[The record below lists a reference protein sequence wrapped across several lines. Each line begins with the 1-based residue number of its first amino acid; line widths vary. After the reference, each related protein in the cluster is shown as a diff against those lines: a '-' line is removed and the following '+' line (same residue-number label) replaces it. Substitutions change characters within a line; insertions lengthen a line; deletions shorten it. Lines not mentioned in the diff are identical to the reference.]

1 MMTEMNKWIGMIV
14 PTLNNS
20 FFSSLASSVEKEMRK
35 SGYRTLVT
43 DSANDVENEKLYMR
57 QLQALGAEGIISV
70 SGLAELPDDLVNE
83 NLPLV
88 WVDRRPEST
97 REIPWVGNDD
107 AGAMELAVMHLIEK
121 GCQTILL
128 LPGYVAQDKDNP
140 RVEGYRRALEKN
152 GIPFRSEYVLNR
164 PGRKS
169 SEEEAGELITKAVHD
184 GIIMDGII
192 TSSDRAA
199 FGAQRALQHIEYFV
213 PEDVRLVSFDN
224 SPYAA
229 FASPSL
235 TTLDRRP
242 GELAKRAGEI
252 LCTWMEKGIISA
264 QTNTIDVSLVQRGSS
279 R

>member
-1 MMTEMNKWIGMIV
+1 MAEMRKWIGIIV

-20 FFSSLASSVEKEMRK
+20 FFSSLASSVGKEMRAR
-35 SGYRTLVT
+35 GFETYVA
-43 DSANDVENEKLYMR
+43 DSANNVANETVCMR
-57 QLQALGAEGIISV
+57 ELESLGANGIISV
-70 SGLAELPDDLVNE
+70 SGLAELPE
-83 NLPLV
+83 NLVSEDTPLV
-88 WVDRRPEST
+88 WVDRRPESN

-107 AGAMELAVMHLIEK
+107 AGAMELAAEHLIEK
-121 GCQTILL
+121 GCRTILL

-140 RVEGYRRALEKN
+140 RVEGYRRTLEKY

-169 SEEEAGELITKAVHD
+169 SEEEAGELITKAVQD

-199 FGAQRALQHIEYFV
+199 FGARRALQRIGYFV

-242 GELAKRAGEI
+242 EELAKRASDV
-252 LCTWMEKGIISA
+252 LCACMAGKPDIR
-264 QTNTIDVSLVQRGSS
+264 QTNIIDVSLIPRGSS

>member
-1 MMTEMNKWIGMIV
+1 MADMKKWIGMIV

-20 FFSSLASSVEKEMRK
+20 FFSSLASSVEKEMRMK
-35 SGYRTLVT
+35 GFETYVA
-43 DSANDVENEKLYMR
+43 DSANNVVNEIVCIR
-57 QLQALGAEGIISV
+57 QLESLGANGIISV
-70 SGLAELPDDLVNE
+70 SGFAKLPEDLVSE
-83 NLPLV
+83 NTPLV
-88 WVDRRPEST
+88 WVDRRPESN

-107 AGAMELAVMHLIEK
+107 AGAMELAAEHLIEK
-121 GCQTILL
+121 GCRTILL

-140 RVEGYRRALEKN
+140 RVEGYRRTLEKN
-152 GIPFRSEYVLNR
+152 GIPYRSEYVLNR

-169 SEEEAGELITKAVHD
+169 SEEEAGELITKAVQD

-199 FGAQRALQHIEYFV
+199 FGARRALQRIGYFV

-235 TTLDRRP
+235 TTMDRRP
-242 GELAKRAGEI
+242 EELAKTASEVLCACMAGKADI
-252 LCTWMEKGIISA
+252 R
-264 QTNTIDVSLVQRGSS
+264 QTNIIDVSLIPRDSS

>member
-1 MMTEMNKWIGMIV
+1 MADMRKWIGMIV

-20 FFSSLASSVEKEMRK
+20 FFSSLASSVEKEMRLR
-35 SGYRTLVT
+35 GFETYVA
-43 DSANDVENEKLYMR
+43 DSANNVANEIVSIR
-57 QLQALGAEGIISV
+57 QLESLGAHGIISV
-70 SGLAELPDDLVNE
+70 SGLAELPEDLVSE
-83 NLPLV
+83 DTPVV
-88 WVDRRPEST
+88 WVDRCPESK

-107 AGAMELAVMHLIEK
+107 ASAMELAAEHLIER
-121 GCQTILL
+121 GCRTILL

-152 GIPFRSEYVLNR
+152 GIPFRSEFVLNR

-169 SEEEAGELITKAVHD
+169 SEEEAGELITKAVQD

-199 FGAQRALQHIEYFV
+199 FGARRALQRIGYFV

-242 GELAKRAGEI
+242 EELAKTASEV
-252 LCTWMEKGIISA
+252 LCACIEKRTDVRK
-264 QTNTIDVSLVQRGSS
+264 TNSIDVSLIPRGSS

>member
-1 MMTEMNKWIGMIV
+1 MAEMRKWIGIIV

-20 FFSSLASSVEKEMRK
+20 FFSSLASSVGKEMRAR
-35 SGYRTLVT
+35 GFETYVA
-43 DSANDVENEKLYMR
+43 DSANNVANETVCMHELES
-57 QLQALGAEGIISV
+57 LGANGIISV
-70 SGLAELPDDLVNE
+70 SGLAELPE
-83 NLPLV
+83 NLVSEDTPLV
-88 WVDRRPEST
+88 WVDRRPESN

-107 AGAMELAVMHLIEK
+107 AGAMELAAEHLIEK
-121 GCQTILL
+121 GCRTILL

-140 RVEGYRRALEKN
+140 RVEGYRRTLEKY

-169 SEEEAGELITKAVHD
+169 SEEEAGELITKAVQD

-199 FGAQRALQHIEYFV
+199 FGARRALQRIGYFV

-242 GELAKRAGEI
+242 EELAKRASDV
-252 LCTWMEKGIISA
+252 LCACMEGKPDIR
-264 QTNTIDVSLVQRGSS
+264 QTNIIDVSLIPRGSS

>member
-1 MMTEMNKWIGMIV
+1 MADMNKWIGMIV

-20 FFSSLASSVEKEMRK
+20 FFSSLASSVGKEMHAR
-35 SGYRTLVT
+35 GFETYVA
-43 DSANDVENEKLYMR
+43 DSANNVANETVCIH
-57 QLQALGAEGIISV
+57 QLESLGASGIISV
-70 SGLAELPDDLVNE
+70 SGFAKLPE
-83 NLPLV
+83 NLVSENTPLV
-88 WVDRRPEST
+88 WVDRRPESN
-97 REIPWVGNDD
+97 RKIPWVGNDD
-107 AGAMELAVMHLIEK
+107 AGAMELAAEHLIEK
-121 GCQTILL
+121 GCRTILL

-140 RVEGYRRALEKN
+140 RVEGYRRTLEKN
-152 GIPFRSEYVLNR
+152 GIPYRSEYVLNR

-169 SEEEAGELITKAVHD
+169 SEEEAGELITKAVQD

-199 FGAQRALQHIEYFV
+199 FGARRALQRIGYFV

-242 GELAKRAGEI
+242 EELAKRASEV
-252 LCTWMEKGIISA
+252 LCACMSGKTDIR
-264 QTNTIDVSLVQRGSS
+264 QTNIIDVSLIPRDSS

>member
-1 MMTEMNKWIGMIV
+1 MAEMRKWIGIIV

-20 FFSSLASSVEKEMRK
+20 FFSSLASSVGKEMRAR
-35 SGYRTLVT
+35 GFETYVA
-43 DSANDVENEKLYMR
+43 DSANDVANEAVCIRELES
-57 QLQALGAEGIISV
+57 LGANGIISV
-70 SGLAELPDDLVNE
+70 SGFAKLPE
-83 NLPLV
+83 NLVRENTPLV
-88 WVDRRPEST
+88 WVDRRPESN

-107 AGAMELAVMHLIEK
+107 AGAMELAAEHLIGK
-121 GCQTILL
+121 GCRTILL

-169 SEEEAGELITKAVHD
+169 SEEEAGELITKAVRD

-199 FGAQRALQHIEYFV
+199 FGARRALQRIGYFV

-242 GELAKRAGEI
+242 EELARRASDV
-252 LCTWMEKGIISA
+252 LCACMAGKTDIR
-264 QTNTIDVSLVQRGSS
+264 QTNIIEVSLIPRGSS

>member
-1 MMTEMNKWIGMIV
+1 MADMRKWIGMIV

-20 FFSSLASSVEKEMRK
+20 FFSSLASSVEKEMRVK
-35 SGYRTLVT
+35 GFETYVA
-43 DSANDVENEKLYMR
+43 DSANNVSNEIVSIR
-57 QLQALGAEGIISV
+57 QLESLGANGIISV
-70 SGLAELPDDLVNE
+70 SGLAELPEDLVSE
-83 NLPLV
+83 DTPIV
-88 WVDRRPEST
+88 WVDRRPESK

-107 AGAMELAVMHLIEK
+107 ASAMELAVEHLIER
-121 GCQTILL
+121 GCRTILL

-169 SEEEAGELITKAVHD
+169 SEEEAGELITKAVRD

-199 FGAQRALQHIEYFV
+199 FGAGRELQRIGYFV

-242 GELAKRAGEI
+242 EELAKRASEV
-252 LCTWMEKGIISA
+252 LCACMEKETDIR
-264 QTNTIDVSLVQRGSS
+264 QTNIIDVSLIRRGSS

>member
-1 MMTEMNKWIGMIV
+1 MADMKKWIGMIV

-20 FFSSLASSVEKEMRK
+20 FFSSLASSVGKEMHAR
-35 SGYRTLVT
+35 GFETYVA
-43 DSANDVENEKLYMR
+43 DSANNVANETVCIH
-57 QLQALGAEGIISV
+57 QLESLGASGIISV
-70 SGLAELPDDLVNE
+70 SGFAKLPE
-83 NLPLV
+83 NLVSENTPLV
-88 WVDRRPEST
+88 WVDRRPESN
-97 REIPWVGNDD
+97 RKIPWVGNDD
-107 AGAMELAVMHLIEK
+107 AGAMELAAEHLIEK
-121 GCQTILL
+121 GCRTILL

-140 RVEGYRRALEKN
+140 RVEGYRRTLEKN
-152 GIPFRSEYVLNR
+152 GIPYRSEYVLNR

-169 SEEEAGELITKAVHD
+169 SEEEAGELITKAVQD

-199 FGAQRALQHIEYFV
+199 FGARRALQRIGYFV

-242 GELAKRAGEI
+242 EELAKRASEV
-252 LCTWMEKGIISA
+252 LCACMTGKADIR
-264 QTNTIDVSLVQRGSS
+264 QTNIIDVSLIPRDSS

>member
-1 MMTEMNKWIGMIV
+1 MADMRKWIGMIV

-20 FFSSLASSVEKEMRK
+20 FFSSLASSVEKEMRRR
-35 SGYRTLVT
+35 GFETYVA
-43 DSANDVENEKLYMR
+43 DSANNVSNEIVSIR
-57 QLQALGAEGIISV
+57 QLESLGANGIISV
-70 SGLAELPDDLVNE
+70 SGLAELPEDLVSE
-83 NLPLV
+83 DTPIV
-88 WVDRRPEST
+88 WVDRRPESK

-107 AGAMELAVMHLIEK
+107 ASAMELAVEHLIER
-121 GCQTILL
+121 GCRTILL

-152 GIPFRSEYVLNR
+152 GIPFRAEYVLNR
-164 PGRKS
+164 LGRKS
-169 SEEEAGELITKAVHD
+169 SEEEAGELITKAVRD

-199 FGAQRALQHIEYFV
+199 FGAGRALQRIGYFV

-242 GELAKRAGEI
+242 EELAKRASEV
-252 LCTWMEKGIISA
+252 LCACMEKETDIR
-264 QTNTIDVSLVQRGSS
+264 QTNIIDVSLIRRGSS

>member
-1 MMTEMNKWIGMIV
+1 MADLRRWIGLIT
-14 PTLNNS
+14 PTSNNS
-20 FFSSLASSVEKEMRK
+20 FSSSLASSVDKVLRVKGFET
-35 SGYRTLVT
+35 YVA
-43 DSANDVENEKLYMR
+43 DSANNVSNEIVSIR
-57 QLQALGAEGIISV
+57 QLESLGANGIISV
-70 SGLAELPDDLVNE
+70 SGLAELPEDLVSE
-83 NLPLV
+83 DTPIV
-88 WVDRRPEST
+88 WVDRRPESK

-107 AGAMELAVMHLIEK
+107 ASAMELAVEHLIER
-121 GCQTILL
+121 GCRTILL

-152 GIPFRSEYVLNR
+152 GIPFRAEYVLNR

-169 SEEEAGELITKAVHD
+169 SEEEAGELITKAVRD

-199 FGAQRALQHIEYFV
+199 FGAGRALQRIGYFV

-242 GELAKRAGEI
+242 EELAKRASEV
-252 LCTWMEKGIISA
+252 LCACMEKETDIR
-264 QTNTIDVSLVQRGSS
+264 QTNIIDVSLIRRGSS

>member
-1 MMTEMNKWIGMIV
+1 MAEMRKWIGIIV

-20 FFSSLASSVEKEMRK
+20 FFSSLASSVGKEMRAR
-35 SGYRTLVT
+35 GFETYVA
-43 DSANDVENEKLYMR
+43 DSANNVANETVCMR
-57 QLQALGAEGIISV
+57 ELESLGANGIISV
-70 SGLAELPDDLVNE
+70 SGLAELPE
-83 NLPLV
+83 NLVSEDTPLV
-88 WVDRRPEST
+88 WVDRRPESN

-107 AGAMELAVMHLIEK
+107 AGAMELAAEHLIEK
-121 GCQTILL
+121 GCRTILL

-140 RVEGYRRALEKN
+140 RVEGYRRTLEKY
-152 GIPFRSEYVLNR
+152 GIPFRSDYVLNR

-169 SEEEAGELITKAVHD
+169 SEEEAGELITKAVQD

-199 FGAQRALQHIEYFV
+199 FGARRALQRIGYFV

-242 GELAKRAGEI
+242 EELAKRASDV
-252 LCTWMEKGIISA
+252 LCACMEGKPDIR
-264 QTNTIDVSLVQRGSS
+264 QTNIIDVSLIPRGSS

>member
-1 MMTEMNKWIGMIV
+1 MAEMRKWIGIIV

-20 FFSSLASSVEKEMRK
+20 FFSSLASSVGKEMRAR
-35 SGYRTLVT
+35 GFETYVA
-43 DSANDVENEKLYMR
+43 DSANNVANETVCMR
-57 QLQALGAEGIISV
+57 ELESLGANGIISV
-70 SGLAELPDDLVNE
+70 SGLAELPE
-83 NLPLV
+83 NLVSEDTPLV
-88 WVDRRPEST
+88 WVDRRPESN

-107 AGAMELAVMHLIEK
+107 AGAMELAAEHLIEK
-121 GCQTILL
+121 GCRTILL

-140 RVEGYRRALEKN
+140 RVEGYRRTLEKY

-169 SEEEAGELITKAVHD
+169 SEEEAGELITKAVQD

-199 FGAQRALQHIEYFV
+199 FGARRALQRIGYFV

-242 GELAKRAGEI
+242 EELAKRASDV
-252 LCTWMEKGIISA
+252 LCACMEGKPDIR
-264 QTNTIDVSLVQRGSS
+264 QTNIIDVSLIPRGSS

>member
-1 MMTEMNKWIGMIV
+1 MADMRKWIGMIV

-20 FFSSLASSVEKEMRK
+20 FFSSLASSVEKEMRVK
-35 SGYRTLVT
+35 GFETYVA
-43 DSANDVENEKLYMR
+43 DSANNVSNEIVSIR
-57 QLQALGAEGIISV
+57 QLESLGANGIISV
-70 SGLAELPDDLVNE
+70 SGLAELPEDLVSE
-83 NLPLV
+83 DTPIV
-88 WVDRRPEST
+88 WVDRRPESK

-107 AGAMELAVMHLIEK
+107 ASAMELAVEHLIER
-121 GCQTILL
+121 GCRTILL

-152 GIPFRSEYVLNR
+152 GIPFRTEYVLNR

-169 SEEEAGELITKAVHD
+169 SEEEAGELITKAVRD

-199 FGAQRALQHIEYFV
+199 FGAGRELQRIGYFV

-242 GELAKRAGEI
+242 EELAKRASEV
-252 LCTWMEKGIISA
+252 LCACMEKETDIR
-264 QTNTIDVSLVQRGSS
+264 QTNIIDVSLIRRGSS